1 MTMLR
6 SALVALDGSA
16 YSETATVL
24 AIDWARRYGAGL
36 VGLGVLDA
44 PSIRGAEPVPLGA
57 SAYKQARDEAR
68 LADAHRR
75 VVDFLTDFRARSE
88 AAGIAVELLED
99 IGDPADR
106 ILREAHRCDLVI
118 LARETHFHFETQEQ
132 SDNTLAQVLR
142 GSPRPVVT
150 VPRELPDGQGVLVAY
165 GGGREAAHTLQTFL
179 LLGLAAGEVIEV
191 VTIHRDAAEAEALAH
206 LAGDYLTAHGAP
218 HRLHAIVSTAP
229 PVEVLLEEVRHAR
242 PRLLVIGAH
251 GHHPI
256 RDLFGSSVTRAVLS
270 ACPVPAFVGA

>member
-1 MTMLR
+1 MLR

-16 YSETATVL
+16 YSETATAL
-24 AIDWARRYGAGL
+24 AIDWAGRYGARL

-57 SAYKQARDEAR
+57 GAYKQARDEAR

-88 AAGIAVELLED
+88 AAGIAVELLEG

-106 ILREAHRCDLVI
+106 ILREVHRCDLVI

-132 SDNTLAQVLR
+132 PDETLAQVLR

-150 VPRELPDGQGVLVAY
+150 VPRELPVGQGVLVAY
-165 GGGREAAHTLQTFL
+165 GGGREAARTLQTFQ

-191 VTIHRDAAEAEALAH
+191 VTIHRDGAEAEALAD
-206 LAGDYLTAHGAP
+206 LAGEYLTAHGAP

-229 PVEVLLEEVRHAR
+229 PAEVLLEEVRRAR
-242 PRLLVIGAH
+242 PRLLVMGAH
-251 GHHPI
+251 GHHPL
-256 RDLFGSSVTRAVLS
+256 RDLFGSSVTRAVLR

>member
-1 MTMLR
+1 M
-6 SALVALDGSA
+6 
-16 YSETATVL
+16 VL
-24 AIDWARRYGAGL
+24 AIDWAKRHDARL
-36 VGLGVLDA
+36 LGLGVLDA

-57 SAYKQARDEAR
+57 GAYKQARDEAR

-75 VVDFLTDFRARSE
+75 VVDFLADFFARSK
-88 AAGIAVELLED
+88 AAGIAVEVLED

-118 LARETHFHFETQEQ
+118 LARETHFHFETQDRPDE
-132 SDNTLAQVLR
+132 TLARVLR

-150 VPRELPDGQGVLVAY
+150 VPRELSVGQGVLVAY
-165 GGGREAAHTLQTFL
+165 GGGREAARTLQTFQ

-191 VTIHRDAAEAEALAH
+191 VTIHRDGAEAEALAH
-206 LAGDYLTAHGAP
+206 LAGEYLTAHGAP

-229 PVEVLLEEVRHAR
+229 PAEILLEEVRHAR
-242 PRLLVIGAH
+242 PRLLVMGAH

-256 RDLFGSSVTRAVLS
+256 RDLFGSSVTRAVLR
-270 ACPVPAFVGA
+270 ACPVPAFIGA